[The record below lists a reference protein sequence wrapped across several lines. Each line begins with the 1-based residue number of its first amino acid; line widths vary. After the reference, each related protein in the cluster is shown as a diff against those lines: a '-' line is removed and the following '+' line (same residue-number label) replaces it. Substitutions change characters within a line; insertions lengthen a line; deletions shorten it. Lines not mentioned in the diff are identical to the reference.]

1 MKLLLGSLVLCCLP
15 LAVVAADKRP
25 VVSYQ
30 INKIEFKENGRIDSD
45 MVLECDLKK
54 LLENAAQPYS
64 ATGEKTRKLEERDKH
79 AARAHFELEL
89 RIDKVARVAGQ
100 PPNRLGGSEVGVS
113 VFLGA
118 QTSKPQFFLCRLE
131 GIGLLT
137 PPSTC
142 SRLDYC
148 SAKLTKQIAEWLVLQ
163 PVPVSTKPE

>member
-54 LLENAAQPYS
+54 LLEKAAQPYS
-64 ATGEKTRKLEERDKH
+64 ATGEKTKQLNKGHQRG
-79 AARAHFELEL
+79 AQAHFEIEL
-89 RIDKVARVAGQ
+89 RVDKVARVAGQ

-137 PPSTC
+137 PPSVC
-142 SRLDYC
+142 ARLDYC
-148 SAKLTKQIAEWLVLQ
+148 SDKLTKQIAEWLVLQ
-163 PVPVSTKPE
+163 PVPASPAE